1 MRAVILAG
9 GLGKRLAP
17 YTNVLPKPLMP
28 IQEMP
33 IIEIV
38 IRQLKFYGIKRI
50 TLCVGYLG
58 SLLEAYLG
66 DGSSLDVN
74 IDYSYEKEPLG
85 TAAPIKLLRDL
96 DEPFLMMNGDLLTN
110 LNFGKL
116 LNFHLNHDEVI
127 SISIFEKT
135 LKTGLGVISFDES
148 GFIQKYEEKP
158 SFDFSVSMGIYA
170 MNPEVLSFIPEEAFF
185 DLPDL
190 INLLLKKKIK
200 IKIYKENCTWLD
212 VGIISDYEE
221 ACNLFQED
229 KSFFLPEK

>member
-66 DGSSLDVN
+66 DGSSLGVN

-85 TAAPIKLLRDL
+85 T
-96 DEPFLMMNGDLLTN
+96 
-110 LNFGKL
+110 
-116 LNFHLNHDEVI
+116 
-127 SISIFEKT
+127 SS
-135 LKTGLGVISFDES
+135 
-148 GFIQKYEEKP
+148 
-158 SFDFSVSMGIYA
+158 
-170 MNPEVLSFIPEEAFF
+170 
-185 DLPDL
+185 
-190 INLLLKKKIK
+190 
-200 IKIYKENCTWLD
+200 C
-212 VGIISDYEE
+212 
-221 ACNLFQED
+221 
-229 KSFFLPEK
+229 

>member
-66 DGSSLDVN
+66 DGSSLGVN

-85 TAAPIKLLRDL
+85 TAAPVKLLRDL

-116 LNFHLNHDEVI
+116 LNFHVNHDEVI
-127 SISIFEKT
+127 SISIFEK
-135 LKTGLGVISFDES
+135 
-148 GFIQKYEEKP
+148 
-158 SFDFSVSMGIYA
+158 
-170 MNPEVLSFIPEEAFF
+170 
-185 DLPDL
+185 
-190 INLLLKKKIK
+190 LLKQ
-200 IKIYKENCTWLD
+200 
-212 VGIISDYEE
+212 V
-221 ACNLFQED
+221 
-229 KSFFLPEK
+229 